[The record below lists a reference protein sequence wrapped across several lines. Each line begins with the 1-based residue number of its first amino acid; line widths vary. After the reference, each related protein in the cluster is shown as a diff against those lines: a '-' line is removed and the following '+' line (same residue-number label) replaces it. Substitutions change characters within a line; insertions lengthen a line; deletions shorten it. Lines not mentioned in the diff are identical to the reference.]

1 MVKIVGVRF
10 RNAGKVYYF
19 DPKNYRIKPGDHVIV
34 ETARGVEYGT
44 VIGGVRNVPEETVV
58 QPLKAV
64 IRVATAEDDA
74 RAQKNRA
81 REKDAL
87 RICQEKIQKHGLEM
101 KLIDAEYTFDNNKVL
116 FYFTADGRIDF
127 RELVKDLAAVFRMRI
142 ELRQIGVRD
151 ETKILGGIGICG
163 RPLCCHSY
171 LSEFVPVSIKMAKE
185 QNLSLNPT
193 KISGVCGRLMCCLKN
208 EEETYEYL
216 NSRLPSIGE
225 TVTTFDGRKGEVSG
239 VNVLRQKVKVLF
251 DSEDEKELEEFDVK
265 ELKFKPRRRKEKGSK
280 NEKNAKN
287 EKGGKKDKGNKASQN
302 KQEPIDKELEALE
315 ALDKKEGK
323 SKLNDD

>member
-1 MVKIVGVRF
+1 
-10 RNAGKVYYF
+10 VYYF
-19 DPKNYRIKPGDHVIV
+19 DPKNYKIKPGDHVIV

-44 VIGGVRNVPEETVV
+44 VVGGVRSVPEETVI

-64 IRVATAEDDA
+64 IRVASQEDNA

-216 NSRLPSIGE
+216 NSRLPAIGE
-225 TVTTFDGRKGEVSG
+225 TVTTLDGRKGEVSS
-239 VNVLRQKVKVLF
+239 VSVLRQKVKVLF
-251 DSEDEKELEEFDVK
+251 DSEDEKEIEEFDVK
-265 ELKFKPRRRKEKGSK
+265 ELKFKPRRRKEKGGK
-280 NEKNAKN
+280 NEKGAKN
-287 EKGGKKDKGNKASQN
+287 EKGGKREKGGKDHQKKEEA
-302 KQEPIDKELEALE
+302 IDKELEALE